1 MKNYTK
7 QTRTT
12 WCLALGLILTPA
24 LMNAAPVPVEVK
36 EADGIAYLMREGER
50 YFIKG
55 AGGNHDLERLAA
67 IGGNSIRTWGL
78 DDEGVLDE
86 AHRLGLTVCAGL
98 WIEHERH
105 GFDYGDEAAVAEQI
119 RRHKATV
126 DRFKDHPAILLWGI
140 GNEVE
145 LDARDPR
152 VWDVVE
158 AVAAYIKEVDPHRPT
173 MTVTAHVEEAVVE
186 EILKRCPSIDIL
198 GSNSYGGIGI
208 LAEAIAEAGWE
219 GPHIVTEWGNDGGWE
234 VDRTAWGAEIE
245 PTSTQKAQ
253 DFALRHS
260 AISGEPRSL
269 GGYAFHWGYKQ
280 ETTPTWF
287 NIFLEDGSATEIV
300 EVLQYLWTGRFPE
313 ARAPRIAA
321 MRING
326 EDAVSSLKLEAGKGA
341 VADFVLTRGKSDE
354 VRVHWELLPESEDK
368 GVGGDPEER
377 PEAVHFDT
385 VGASATHLEFTVP
398 EESGPYRLFLYV
410 RGEEGTAATA
420 NFPFYVK

>member
-1 MKNYTK
+1 MKKHAK
-7 QTRTT
+7 QTITT
-12 WCLALGLILTPA
+12 WCLALGLGLTPA
-24 LMNAAPVPVEVK
+24 WILAAPVPVEVK
-36 EADGIAYLMREGER
+36 EADGIAYLLRDGEP

-55 AGGNHDLERLAA
+55 AGGSHDLERLAA
-67 IGGNSIRTWGL
+67 AGGNSIRTWGL
-78 DDEGVLDE
+78 SDEKILDE
-86 AHRLGLTVCAGL
+86 AHGLGLTVCAGL

-145 LDARDPR
+145 LEASDAR

-158 AVAAYIKEVDPHRPT
+158 AVAAHIKEVAPEHPT

-208 LAEAIAEAGWE
+208 LAEAIEEAGWE

-234 VDRTAWGAEIE
+234 VERTAWGAEIE
-245 PTSTQKAQ
+245 PPSTEKAQ
-253 DFALRHS
+253 DFALRYS
-260 AISGEPRSL
+260 AISGQPRSL

-300 EVLQYLWTGRFPE
+300 EVLQYLWMGHFPE

-321 MRING
+321 LRING
-326 EDAVSSLKLEAGKGA
+326 ADPESSLKLSPGA
-341 VADFVLTRGKSDE
+341 RVEADFVFTRGRTEST
-354 VRVHWELLPESEDK
+354 RVHWELLPESEDK

-377 PEAVHFDT
+377 PEALHFDT
-385 VGASATHLEFTVP
+385 IGASLTHLEFTAP
-398 EESGPYRLFLYV
+398 ERKGPYRLFLYV
-410 RGEEGTAATA
+410 YGEEETAATA

>member
-1 MKNYTK
+1 MKTYAK
-7 QTRTT
+7 QKLST
-12 WCLALGLILTPA
+12 WSLALGLSLSSLGTFGGPI
-24 LMNAAPVPVEVK
+24 PVEVK
-36 EADGIAYLMREGER
+36 ETDGIAYLLRAEEP

-78 DDEGVLDE
+78 TDEGILDE
-86 AHRLGLTVCAGL
+86 AHRHGLTVCAGL

-105 GFDYGDEAAVAEQI
+105 GFDYGDKAAVAEQI
-119 RRHKATV
+119 RRHKETV

-145 LDARDPR
+145 LEASDPR

-158 AVAAYIKEVDPHRPT
+158 AVAAYIKEVDPHHPT
-173 MTVTAHVEEAVVE
+173 MTVTAHVEGAVVE
-186 EILKRCPSIDIL
+186 EILRRCPSIDIL

-208 LAEAIAEAGWE
+208 LAEAIEESNWK
-219 GPHIVTEWGNDGGWE
+219 GPHIVTEWGNDGAWE

-245 PTSTQKAQ
+245 PTSTEKAG
-253 DFALRHS
+253 DFALRYS
-260 AISGEPRSL
+260 AISGERRCL

-300 EVLQYLWTGRFPE
+300 EVLQYLWTGKFPE
-313 ARAPRIAA
+313 VLAPRIAA

-326 EDAVSSLKLEAGKGA
+326 EEAASSLKLSPGKKA
-341 VADFVLTRGKSDE
+341 VADFILTRASPVE
-354 VRVHWELLPESEDK
+354 VRVHWELLRESEDK

-377 PEAVHFDT
+377 PASVHFDT

-398 EESGPYRLFLYV
+398 EKSGPYRLFLYV
-410 RGEEGTAATA
+410 RGDGGTAATA